1 MDIQSLLNELTF
13 TTSRSGGS
21 GGQHVN
27 KVETKVTLLF
37 DVKNS
42 TILSEKEKQILFD
55 NLSNRINKH
64 GVLIL
69 TSDKSRSQLKNKE
82 KVIMKWKALLH
93 KTFQK
98 KKKRLQT
105 RPSKNAIEAIK
116 KKKARRSEIKRM
128 RKTPR
133 MDH

>member
-1 MDIQSLLNELTF
+1 MVIQSLLNELTF

-42 TILSEKEKQILFD
+42 TILSEKEKQNLFE

-82 KVIMKWKALLH
+82 KVITKWKAMLH
-93 KTFQK
+93 KAFQK
-98 KKKRLQT
+98 KKKRLRT
-105 RPSKNAIEAIK
+105 KPPKSAIEAMK
-116 KKKARRSEIKRM
+116 KKKARRGEIKKL
-128 RKTPR
+128 RKAPGL
-133 MDH
+133 DH